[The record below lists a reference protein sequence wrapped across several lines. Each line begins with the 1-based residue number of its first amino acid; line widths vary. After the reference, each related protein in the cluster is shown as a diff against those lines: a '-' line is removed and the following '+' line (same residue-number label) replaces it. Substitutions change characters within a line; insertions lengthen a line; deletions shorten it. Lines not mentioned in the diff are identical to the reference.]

1 MLKRAVLVLTIAAAS
16 AALAQPAAQSA
27 STDDADLERINAAI
41 AAAEQQL
48 ATSRKQRG
56 AVAADIEASE
66 KAILDAARA
75 LVTVRTELT
84 QQQQALGELRDA
96 QQQLAEDSA
105 AQQAMIARYARRAW
119 MGGNEEYLKVLLNQ
133 DDPQRSAR
141 VLRYYGYFSAA
152 RAEKLTAFR
161 QTLAELSQV
170 EADIETTT
178 AALVIQ
184 QDELAAQQQELAAQ
198 QQERQGL
205 LARLDTDLTAGDA
218 ALQQLEMD
226 KIEIE
231 LLLLELQSS
240 IAEITAVPS
249 QEPFA
254 ARKGQL
260 NWPVD
265 GPHINRFGA
274 RHDLGDLTWEGITI
288 AAQAGA
294 DVRAIHH
301 GRVVF
306 ADWFA
311 TSGLLLIID
320 HGDGFMSLYAHNQE
334 LYRTVGEWVAAGDV
348 IGAAGNTGGKRDAG
362 LYFEIRRN
370 GRAEN
375 PGAWCKPR

>member
-1 MLKRAVLVLTIAAAS
+1 MLQRAVFVLTIAAAS
-16 AALAQPAAQSA
+16 AALAAAQAAETES
-27 STDDADLERINAAI
+27 ADLDRINAAI

-48 ATSRKQRG
+48 AASRKQRG
-56 AVAADIEASE
+56 AVAAEIEASE

-75 LVTVRTELT
+75 LVAVRDELA
-84 QQQQALGELRDA
+84 QHQQALVELRQS
-96 QQQLAEDSA
+96 QQQLARDSA
-105 AQQAMIARYARRAW
+105 GQQAMIANYARRAW

-141 VLRYYGYFSAA
+141 MLRYYGYFSAA
-152 RAEKLTAFR
+152 RAEKLAAFR
-161 QTLAELSQV
+161 QTLAELAQV
-170 EADIETTT
+170 EVDIENAT
-178 AALVIQ
+178 AALAVQ
-184 QDELAAQQQELAAQ
+184 EDKLAAQQQQFAAQ
-198 QQERQGL
+198 QQERQRL
-205 LARLDTDLTAGDA
+205 LVRLDADLTAGDA

-288 AAQAGA
+288 AAQPGA

-306 ADWFA
+306 ADWFT

-320 HGDGFMSLYAHNQE
+320 HGDGFMSLYANNQE
-334 LYRTVGEWVAAGDV
+334 LYRTVGEWVAAGDIV
-348 IGAAGNTGGKRDAG
+348 AAAGNTGGKRDAG

-375 PGAWCKPR
+375 PTIWCKPR